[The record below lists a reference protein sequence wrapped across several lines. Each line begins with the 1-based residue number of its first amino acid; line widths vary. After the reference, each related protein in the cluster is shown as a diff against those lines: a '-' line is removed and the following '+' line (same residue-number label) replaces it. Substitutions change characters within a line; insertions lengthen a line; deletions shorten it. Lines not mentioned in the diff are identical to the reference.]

1 MYREKE
7 YEQPST
13 SGYTRRPQP
22 TYETDPGSE
31 RRYAERNRPPE
42 HSESWYQP
50 SPPYQGWNQS
60 QRQQDTGQDQ
70 WQSQSP
76 YQPQSQQGYQPQY
89 QQRSQQGYQPQYTQR
104 NQQTNMSQMERQIS
118 MALGTLFVL
127 HAVTRRSSASLITAP
142 LGAYLFWRGQSGRS
156 LLYEALNINTAQQSG
171 WQQNRQWQGN
181 GGVQQIPIQ
190 QQYDQQQSNRIEI
203 KRAVTIDKPAQEL
216 YNYWRKLE
224 NLPNFMHHLEQVEQ
238 TGDKS
243 FHWKAKIAGGIPVE
257 WDAEIVEDLPGQRI
271 AWRTKP
277 DAQVQQQGVVTFKP
291 ATGERGT
298 VVEVDI
304 HYSPPGGIIGEAFG
318 RMLNGVTAQQVKD
331 DIRRFKNLME
341 TGEVPTVEGQPSGRR

>member
-1 MYREKE
+1 MYRQKE
-7 YEQPST
+7 YEQPYQ

-22 TYETDPGSE
+22 DYETDTGSE
-31 RRYAERNRPPE
+31 RRYVERNQPPQ
-42 HSESWYQP
+42 HSESWYQS
-50 SPPYQGWNQS
+50 SPQSQEWNQS
-60 QRQQDTGQDQ
+60 QGQQYAGQGQ
-70 WQSQSP
+70 WQSQGQH
-76 YQPQSQQGYQPQY
+76 QPQSQQGYQQ
-89 QQRSQQGYQPQYTQR
+89 QYTQR
-104 NQQTNMSQMERQIS
+104 SQQTNMSQMERQIS
-118 MALGTLFVL
+118 MALGALFLL

-156 LLYEALNINTAQQSG
+156 LLYEAFNINTAQQGSWQGNGG

-190 QQYDQQQSNRIEI
+190 QQREQQPSNRIEI

-224 NLPNFMHHLEQVEQ
+224 NLPNFMHHLERVEQ

-243 FHWKAKIAGGIPVE
+243 SHWKAKIAGGIPVE

-277 DAQVQQQGVVTFKP
+277 DAQVQQQGMVTFKP